1 MEATIK
7 QELLDYVRT
16 RLWNGEAYAPA
27 FATPAAEAQYLR
39 RLDEATTMSKAH
51 LQQWRD
57 AGASGVGWV
66 TIIDAR
72 AAPLCRVLSGT
83 KWDIRDDRVLTPP
96 VHVDCRCML
105 TPIYG
110 TGPRHTLNYEV
121 WLRHQPQARQDSILG
136 ETLAHQF
143 RAGRTLHAMLD
154 EMVYGN

>member
-7 QELLDYVRT
+7 EQLLDYVRT
-16 RLWNGEAYAPA
+16 RIWNGEAYAPA
-27 FATPAAEAQYLR
+27 FATPAAEAEYIR
-39 RLDEATTMSKAH
+39 RLGEATTVAKTH
-51 LQQWRD
+51 LRQWSD

-83 KWDIRDDRVLTPP
+83 KWGIHDDRVLTPP

-110 TGPRHTLNYEV
+110 TGPRHTLNYEA

-136 ETLAHQF
+136 KALAHQF
-143 RAGRTLHAMLD
+143 RAGRTLLAMLE
-154 EMVYGN
+154 EMVYGT